1 MKAVPYDIWKM
12 LYQYFYYMNNSVS
25 HIPEHVCRLRRRD
38 VQAAPS
44 HSISYCTET
53 LPKPAFGGT
62 GRFFTMNS
70 IKETLGLDQDDADDD
85 DVKYEM
91 KSSNDS
97 NEKSKESEKSAKS
110 ITAEKLT
117 PLGGKKS
124 NALAADGKSSADA
137 LENNKS
143 AAVGAGTSLLLVIW
157 SLAALLKFNL

>member
-1 MKAVPYDIWKM
+1 MKAVPNDIWKM

-70 IKETLGLDQDDADDD
+70 IKETLGLDQDDDDY
-85 DVKYEM
+85 VKYEM

-124 NALAADGKSSADA
+124 NALAADA

>member
-1 MKAVPYDIWKM
+1 MKAVPNDIWKM

-70 IKETLGLDQDDADDD
+70 IKETLGLDQDDDD